1 MITNLK
7 KKNYLFFQKNWALS
21 SKYKCNIKD
30 IILSKNQILDVQENL
45 FGEKL
50 IMIKEYFLVFH
61 YNNAIFV
68 GFLMGN
74 FLI

>member
-1 MITNLK
+1 MISNLK
-7 KKNYLFFQKNWALS
+7 KKNDLLFQKKRALS
-21 SKYKCNIKD
+21 SKYKCNIKE
-30 IILSKNQILDVQENL
+30 IILSKNQILDMQENL
-45 FGEKL
+45 IGRKL
-50 IMIKEYFLVFH
+50 IMIQEYFLVFH